1 MRLLAF
7 DGRMGASGDMLL
19 GALVAAGADPSVLS
33 PVEDALD
40 VTYRVHEVEKNGILA
55 TKVDVLLAE
64 TDGGD
69 PRGEG
74 HGDDHRRLR
83 ADGDDGG
90 DSDDG
95 GNGDDAEHSNQH
107 QYHHHDRAHDEAGH
121 DHDDGH
127 GHSHGGGGGHGH
139 SHDHPHSHD
148 DHHHHDHPHSHD
160 DDHHHDHSHSHD
172 GHTHAEGHG
181 PHRTYPEVVELVESM
196 GLPAGVVEDATAIFR
211 VLGEAEA
218 EVHGTNLEE
227 THFHEVG
234 ADDAIADV
242 VGVCLLLDDL
252 DVDRVV
258 TGPVAVGG
266 GEAEMSHGTYPV
278 PAPAVLNITAAA
290 DWSVRGGPVEAE
302 LLTPT
307 GAAILAH
314 LAEGVETL
322 PAMSVESSGY
332 GAGGWDFPDHPN
344 VLRAVVG
351 DGGSRLVR
359 DEITVLET
367 NLDDATP
374 EVLGGLQETLKD
386 AGARDVAIVPTTMKK
401 SRPGHL
407 VKVVVKPED
416 AERVAYRLAV
426 ETGTLGIREHGA
438 GHRWTARREFET
450 ATLDIDGEA
459 YEVSVKVGSDADG
472 VVYDRSAEYDDA
484 LAVAKETGLPVREV
498 MRRAVD
504 AVSSDDGE

>member
-1 MRLLAF
+1 MAGVFTLEHHGLRMRLLAF
-7 DGRMGASGDMLL
+7 DGRMGAS
-19 GALVAAGADPSVLS
+19 
-33 PVEDALD
+33 
-40 VTYRVHEVEKNGILA
+40 
-55 TKVDVLLAE
+55 
-64 TDGGD
+64 
-69 PRGEG
+69 
-74 HGDDHRRLR
+74 
-83 ADGDDGG
+83 DDGA

-95 GNGDDAEHSNQH
+95 GDRDDAEHSHQH
-107 QYHHHDRAHDEAGH
+107 QYHHHDHAHDEEQTHHDGDDSHGYSQGH
-121 DHDDGH
+121 DH
-127 GHSHGGGGGHGH
+127 S
-139 SHDHPHSHD
+139 HPHSHD
-148 DHHHHDHPHSHD
+148 DHKHHHSHD
-160 DDHHHDHSHSHD
+160 D
-172 GHTHAEGHG
+172 HTHAEGHG
-181 PHRTYPEVVELVESM
+181 PHRTYPEVVDLVESM
-196 GLPAGVVEDATAIFR
+196 NLPPGVVADATAIFR

-218 EVHGTNLEE
+218 EVHGTDLDE

-234 ADDAIADV
+234 ADDAVADV

-252 DVDRVV
+252 GVDRVV

-266 GEAEMSHGTYPV
+266 GETEMSHGTYPV
-278 PAPAVLNITAAA
+278 PAPAVVNITAAA

-322 PAMSVESSGY
+322 PSMSVESSGY
-332 GAGGWDFPDHPN
+332 GAGGWEFPDHPN

-367 NLDDATP
+367 NLDDAPP
-374 EVLGGLQETLKD
+374 EVLGGLQATLKD
-386 AGARDVAIVPTTMKK
+386 AGARDVTIVPTTMKK

-450 ATLDIDGEA
+450 ATLDIDGDD
-459 YEVSVKVGSDADG
+459 YEVSVKVASDADG

-484 LAVAKETGLPVREV
+484 LTVANETGVPVREI

-504 AVSSDDGE
+504 AVASEAGGT

>member
-19 GALVAAGADPSVLS
+19 GALVAAGADPSVLA

-40 VTYRVHEVEKNGILA
+40 VEYRVTEVDKNGIVA
-55 TKVDVLLAE
+55 TKVDVLLVE

-74 HGDDHRRLR
+74 HDDDHPQHEDERDSTHEDEGDQQPDED
-83 ADGDDGG
+83 ADS
-90 DSDDG
+90 SDETPPNRVRGHFSPDHG
-95 GNGDDAEHSNQH
+95 HS
-107 QYHHHDRAHDEAGH
+107 H
-121 DHDDGH
+121 DHSGDGH
-127 GHSHGGGGGHGH
+127 GHSHG
-139 SHDHPHSHD
+139 
-148 DHHHHDHPHSHD
+148 
-160 DDHHHDHSHSHD
+160 HSHSHD
-172 GHTHAEGHG
+172 HDHTHNHSHHSDDHDHTHAEGHG

-196 GLPAGVVEDATAIFR
+196 DLPAGVVDDATAIFR
-211 VLGEAEA
+211 ILGEAEA
-218 EVHGTNLEE
+218 AVHGTALEE

-242 VGVCLLLDDL
+242 VGTCLLLSDL

-258 TGPVAVGG
+258 TAPVSVGG
-266 GEAEMSHGTYPV
+266 GETTMSHGTYPI
-278 PAPAVLNITAAA
+278 PAPAVLNVVEQA
-290 DWSVRGGPVEAE
+290 DWSIRGGPVEAE

-314 LAEGVETL
+314 LAEGVEAL
-322 PAMSVESSGY
+322 PSLTVESSGY

-344 VLRAVVG
+344 VLRAIVG

-359 DEITVLET
+359 DEISVLET

-374 EVLGGLQETLKD
+374 EVLGSLQETLKD
-386 AGARDVAIVPTTMKK
+386 AGARDVSIIPTTMKK

-407 VKVVVKPED
+407 VKVIVKPED
-416 AERVAYRLAV
+416 VERVAYRLAV

-438 GHRWTARREFET
+438 GHRWTAHREFET
-450 ATLDIDGEA
+450 ATLDIDGDT
-459 YEVSVKVGSDADG
+459 YDVTVKVASDADG

-484 LAVAKETGLPVREV
+484 LAVAKETGLAVREV

-504 AVSSDDGE
+504 AVAADE

>member
-40 VTYRVHEVEKNGILA
+40 VTYRVHEVDKNGILA

-64 TDGGD
+64 ADGGD

-83 ADGDDGG
+83 ADGDDGA

-95 GNGDDAEHSNQH
+95 GDGDDAEHSHQH
-107 QYHHHDRAHDEAGH
+107 QYRHHDHAHDEEQTHHDGDDSHGQSQGH
-121 DHDDGH
+121 DH
-127 GHSHGGGGGHGH
+127 S
-139 SHDHPHSHD
+139 HPHSHD
-148 DHHHHDHPHSHD
+148 DHKHHHAHD
-160 DDHHHDHSHSHD
+160 DHA
-172 GHTHAEGHG
+172 HAEGHG
-181 PHRTYPEVVELVESM
+181 PHRTYPEVVDLVESM
-196 GLPAGVVEDATAIFR
+196 NLPPGVVADATAIFR

-218 EVHGTNLEE
+218 EVHGTDLDA

-234 ADDAIADV
+234 ADDAVADV

-252 DVDRVV
+252 GVDRVV

-266 GEAEMSHGTYPV
+266 GETEMSHGTYPV
-278 PAPAVLNITAAA
+278 PAPAVVNITAAA

-322 PAMSVESSGY
+322 PSMSVESSGY
-332 GAGGWDFPDHPN
+332 GAGGWEFPDHPN

-367 NLDDATP
+367 NLDDASP
-374 EVLGGLQETLKD
+374 EVLGGLQATLKD
-386 AGARDVAIVPTTMKK
+386 AGARDVTIVPTTMKK

-450 ATLDIDGEA
+450 ATLDIDGDD
-459 YEVSVKVGSDADG
+459 YEVSVKVASDADG

-484 LAVAKETGLPVREV
+484 LAVANETGVPVREI

-504 AVSSDDGE
+504 AVASEAGE

>member
-40 VTYRVHEVEKNGILA
+40 VTYRVHEVDKNGILA

-64 TDGGD
+64 ADGGD

-83 ADGDDGG
+83 ADGDDGA

-95 GNGDDAEHSNQH
+95 GDGDDAEHSHQH
-107 QYHHHDRAHDEAGH
+107 QYHHHDHAHDEEQTHHDGDDSHGQSQGH
-121 DHDDGH
+121 DH
-127 GHSHGGGGGHGH
+127 S
-139 SHDHPHSHD
+139 HPHSHD
-148 DHHHHDHPHSHD
+148 DHKHHHSHD
-160 DDHHHDHSHSHD
+160 DHA
-172 GHTHAEGHG
+172 HAEGHG
-181 PHRTYPEVVELVESM
+181 PHRIYPEVVDLVESM
-196 GLPAGVVEDATAIFR
+196 NLPPGVVADATAIFR

-218 EVHGTNLEE
+218 EVHGTNLDA

-234 ADDAIADV
+234 ADDAVADV

-252 DVDRVV
+252 GVDRVV

-266 GEAEMSHGTYPV
+266 GETEMSHGTYPV
-278 PAPAVLNITAAA
+278 PAPAVVNITAAA

-322 PAMSVESSGY
+322 PSMSVESSGY
-332 GAGGWDFPDHPN
+332 GAGGWEFPDHPN

-367 NLDDATP
+367 NLDDAPP
-374 EVLGGLQETLKD
+374 EVLGGLQATLKD
-386 AGARDVAIVPTTMKK
+386 AGARDVTIVPTTMKK

-450 ATLDIDGEA
+450 ATLDIDGDD
-459 YEVSVKVGSDADG
+459 YEVSVKVASDADG

-484 LAVAKETGLPVREV
+484 LAVANETGVPVREI

-504 AVSSDDGE
+504 AVASEAGGT

>member
-19 GALVAAGADPSVLS
+19 GALVAAGADPAVLA

-40 VTYRVHEVEKNGILA
+40 VEYRIHEVDKNGITA

-74 HGDDHRRLR
+74 HDDDHGRDHV
-83 ADGDDGG
+83 ASENGGDTD
-90 DSDDG
+90 DSDDPPEHRLR
-95 GNGDDAEHSNQH
+95 GNLSV
-107 QYHHHDRAHDEAGH
+107 
-121 DHDDGH
+121 GH
-127 GHSHGGGGGHGH
+127 GHT
-139 SHDHPHSHD
+139 
-148 DHHHHDHPHSHD
+148 
-160 DDHHHDHSHSHD
+160 HDHSHAHSHGD
-172 GHTHAEGHG
+172 DHDHSHGDDHTHAEGHG
-181 PHRTYPEVVELVESM
+181 PHRTYPEVVKLVESM
-196 GLPAGVVEDATAIFR
+196 ALPAGVVEDATAIFR
-211 VLGEAEA
+211 ILGDAEA
-218 EVHGTNLEE
+218 TVHGTDLED

-242 VGVCLLLDDL
+242 VGACLLLSDL

-258 TGPVAVGG
+258 TGPVSVGG
-266 GEAEMSHGTYPV
+266 GETTMSHGTYPI
-278 PAPAVLNITAAA
+278 PAPAVLNVVERA
-290 DWSVRGGPVEAE
+290 DWSIRGGPVEAE

-314 LAEGVETL
+314 VAEGVETL
-322 PAMSVESSGY
+322 PSMSVESSGY

-344 VLRAVVG
+344 VLRAIVG

-359 DEITVLET
+359 DEISVLET
-367 NLDDATP
+367 NLDDASP
-374 EVLGGLQETLKD
+374 EILGSLQETLKD
-386 AGARDVAIVPTTMKK
+386 AGARDVTILPTTMKK

-416 AERVAYRLAV
+416 VERVAYRLAV

-450 ATLDIDGEA
+450 ATLDIDGDA
-459 YEVSVKVGSDADG
+459 YEVTVKVASDADG

-484 LAVAKETGLPVREV
+484 LAVAKETGLAVREV

-504 AVSSDDGE
+504 AVTRDD

>member
-40 VTYRVHEVEKNGILA
+40 VTYRVHEVDKNGILA

-64 TDGGD
+64 ADGGD

-74 HGDDHRRLR
+74 HADDHRHQPETE
-83 ADGDDGG
+83 DGDDDEHGEG
-90 DSDDG
+90 D
-95 GNGDDAEHSNQH
+95 GDDEGGVDAGHSHQH
-107 QYHHHDRAHDEAGH
+107 QYRRHDHARGESAHSHDHDHAHSHDH
-121 DHDDGH
+121 DHDD
-127 GHSHGGGGGHGH
+127 
-139 SHDHPHSHD
+139 P
-148 DHHHHDHPHSHD
+148 
-160 DDHHHDHSHSHD
+160 
-172 GHTHAEGHG
+172 THAEGHG
-181 PHRTYPEVVELVESM
+181 PHRTYPEVVDLVESM
-196 GLPAGVVEDATAIFR
+196 DVPAGVVADATAIFR

-218 EVHGTNLEE
+218 EVHGTALDA

-242 VGVCLLLDDL
+242 VGVCLLLNDL
-252 DVDRVV
+252 GVDRVV

-278 PAPAVLNITAAA
+278 PAPAVVNIAAAA
-290 DWSVRGGPVEAE
+290 DWSVRGGPIEAE

-322 PAMSVESSGY
+322 PSMSVESSGY
-332 GAGGWDFPDHPN
+332 GAGGWDFSDHPN

-359 DEITVLET
+359 DEISVLET

-386 AGARDVAIVPTTMKK
+386 AGARDVTIVPTTMKK

-450 ATLDIDGEA
+450 ATLDVDGDD

-484 LAVAKETGLPVREV
+484 LAVANETGLPVREV

-504 AVSSDDGE
+504 AVASDDNE

>member
-40 VTYRVHEVEKNGILA
+40 VTYRVHEVDKNGILA

-64 TDGGD
+64 ADGGD

-83 ADGDDGG
+83 ADGDDGP

-95 GNGDDAEHSNQH
+95 GDGDDAEHSHQH
-107 QYHHHDRAHDEAGH
+107 QYHHHDHAHDEEQTHHDGDDSHGQSQGH
-121 DHDDGH
+121 DH
-127 GHSHGGGGGHGH
+127 S
-139 SHDHPHSHD
+139 HPHSHD
-148 DHHHHDHPHSHD
+148 DHKHHHSHD
-160 DDHHHDHSHSHD
+160 DHA
-172 GHTHAEGHG
+172 HAEGHG
-181 PHRTYPEVVELVESM
+181 PHRTYPGVVDLVESM
-196 GLPAGVVEDATAIFR
+196 NLPPGVVADATAIFR

-218 EVHGTNLEE
+218 EVHGTNLDA

-234 ADDAIADV
+234 ADDAVADV

-252 DVDRVV
+252 GVDRVV

-266 GEAEMSHGTYPV
+266 GETEMSHGTYPV
-278 PAPAVLNITAAA
+278 PAPAVVNITAAA

-322 PAMSVESSGY
+322 PSMSVESSGY
-332 GAGGWDFPDHPN
+332 GAGGWEFPDHPN

-367 NLDDATP
+367 NLDDASP
-374 EVLGGLQETLKD
+374 EVLGGLQATLKD
-386 AGARDVAIVPTTMKK
+386 AGARDVTIVPTTMKK

-450 ATLDIDGEA
+450 ATLDIDGDD
-459 YEVSVKVGSDADG
+459 YEVSVKVASDADG

-484 LAVAKETGLPVREV
+484 LAVANETGVPVREI

-504 AVSSDDGE
+504 TVASEAGGT

>member
-1 MRLLAF
+1 MAGVFTLEHDGSRMRLLAF

-40 VTYRVHEVEKNGILA
+40 VTYRVHEVDKNGILA

-64 TDGGD
+64 ADGGD

-74 HGDDHRRLR
+74 HADDHRHQPETE
-83 ADGDDGG
+83 DGDDDEHGEG
-90 DSDDG
+90 D
-95 GNGDDAEHSNQH
+95 GDDEGGVDAGHSHQH
-107 QYHHHDRAHDEAGH
+107 QYRRHDHARGESAHSHDHDHAHSHDH
-121 DHDDGH
+121 DHDD
-127 GHSHGGGGGHGH
+127 
-139 SHDHPHSHD
+139 P
-148 DHHHHDHPHSHD
+148 
-160 DDHHHDHSHSHD
+160 
-172 GHTHAEGHG
+172 THAEGHG
-181 PHRTYPEVVELVESM
+181 PHRTYPEVVDLVESM
-196 GLPAGVVEDATAIFR
+196 DVPAGVVADATAIFR

-218 EVHGTNLEE
+218 EVHGTALDA

-242 VGVCLLLDDL
+242 VGVCLLLNDL
-252 DVDRVV
+252 GVDRVV

-278 PAPAVLNITAAA
+278 PAPAVVNIAAAA
-290 DWSVRGGPVEAE
+290 DWSVRGGPIEAE

-322 PAMSVESSGY
+322 PSMSVESSGY
-332 GAGGWDFPDHPN
+332 GAGGWDFSDHPN

-359 DEITVLET
+359 DEISVLET

-386 AGARDVAIVPTTMKK
+386 AGARDVTIVPTTMKK

-450 ATLDIDGEA
+450 ATLDVDGDD

-484 LAVAKETGLPVREV
+484 LAVANETGLPVREV

-504 AVSSDDGE
+504 AVASDDNE